1 MDPYDSPLRVPY
13 SSAYNPCPHSLRRT
27 GQFRVRGGVL
37 LVYRLGVEGSAGGRS
52 SFQVARQHRAPAWTG
67 VLCQAMCDNCDPRV
81 VCDFWRRDGLSLARW
96 PIVLLCCVLFKFPK
110 GPCAQTLY
118 TLAPSTN
125 TGIALRRKYILF
137 GRMDHADTKPQT
149 PKLLKP
155 STLNIFGAASSTP
168 RCSEDR
174 ASLVLVVVIKGS
186 GCAAT
191 SPYSP

>member
-1 MDPYDSPLRVPY
+1 MDGVRFKLRG
-13 SSAYNPCPHSLRRT
+13 NT
-27 GQFRVRGGVL
+27 GLQRGQGCYAKQCAKIAIRELFV
-37 LVYRLGVEGSAGGRS
+37 
-52 SFQVARQHRAPAWTG
+52 
-67 VLCQAMCDNCDPRV
+67 M
-81 VCDFWRRDGLSLARW
+81 

-125 TGIALRRKYILF
+125 TGIALRLKYILF
-137 GRMDHADTKPQT
+137 GRMDHADPKPQT

-155 STLNIFGAASSTP
+155 STLNIFGAASSTA

-174 ASLVLVVVIKGS
+174 ASLVLFLLIKGS